1 MKLSRRHGSL
11 EPMRTCVGCRQV
23 VPQSALVRVVCE
35 DGRAILDEA
44 RRHIGRGAWV
54 HRSRTCVS
62 HATRGGLAR
71 SFKRAVDGTALI
83 DWAGREF
90 TLHGD
95 LREGERALASASE
108 KS

>member
-1 MKLSRRHGSL
+1 
-11 EPMRTCVGCRQV
+11 MRTCVGCRQV

-54 HRSRTCVS
+54 HRSRACVN

>member
-44 RRHIGRGAWV
+44 RRHVGRGAWV
-54 HRSRTCVS
+54 HATRACVN

-71 SFKRAVDGTALI
+71 SFKRAIDGTALL

-90 TLHGD
+90 TVHGD
-95 LREGERALASASE
+95 LREGERPLASVSE